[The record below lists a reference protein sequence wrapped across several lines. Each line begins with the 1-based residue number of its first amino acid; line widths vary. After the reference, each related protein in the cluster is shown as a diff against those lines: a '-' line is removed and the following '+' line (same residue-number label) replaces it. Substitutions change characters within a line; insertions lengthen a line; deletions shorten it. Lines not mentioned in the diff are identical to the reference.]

1 VWLAL
6 GTATWF
12 SVDQGAGVAFS
23 RATAMAYG
31 ARKTAS
37 ESLRG
42 RIQNCAMAHPVECRI
57 DSQVAIALCRR
68 PAGPDYLVLNG
79 LIDGHGAAARW
90 RMPAAIGAR
99 RPTLY
104 LYSCRDL
111 AGENR
116 E

>member
-12 SVDQGAGVAFS
+12 SVDQGAGIAFS
-23 RATAMAYG
+23 RATAMEYG
-31 ARKTAS
+31 ARKKAS

-42 RIQNCAMAHPVECRI
+42 RIQNCAFAYPAECGI
-57 DSQVAIALCRR
+57 DSRVAVALCRR

-79 LIDGHGAAARW
+79 LIDGHSAVAQW
-90 RMPAAIGAR
+90 RMPAAIGPR
-99 RPTLY
+99 RPTLH

-111 AGENR
+111 ADKR
-116 E
+116 